1 MKFRTYSSFA
11 AILVAFSAPALAGQW
26 DAEKGACAE
35 AVAAKAGVESAN
47 YDVKLSK
54 ARSGATTRVTVE
66 LKGGDAGTI
75 IGDCKLRGGEVIA
88 VDLKA

>member
-1 MKFRTYSSFA
+1 MKFHTFSGLA
-11 AILVAFSAPALAGQW
+11 VILSAFSAPAFAGQW
-26 DAEKGACAE
+26 DAAKDACAD

-54 ARSGATTRVTVE
+54 ARSGATSRVTVE
-66 LKGGDAGTI
+66 LKGGDAATI

-88 VDLKA
+88 VELRA

>member
-1 MKFRTYSSFA
+1 MKFRIFSSIA
-11 AILVAFSAPALAGQW
+11 AILVAFSAPVFAGQW
-26 DAEKGACAE
+26 DAAKDACAE

-66 LKGGDAGTI
+66 LKGGDAVTI
-75 IGDCKLRGGEVIA
+75 IGDCRLRGGEVIA